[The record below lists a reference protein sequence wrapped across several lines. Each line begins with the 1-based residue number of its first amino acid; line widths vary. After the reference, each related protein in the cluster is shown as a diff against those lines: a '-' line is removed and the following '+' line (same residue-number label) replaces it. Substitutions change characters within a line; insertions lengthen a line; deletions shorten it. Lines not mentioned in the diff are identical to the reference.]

1 MAKKNNK
8 KYRTGMA
15 DRVRAA
21 AKSLDCPEGFS
32 RKDVMYE
39 VDPHAGQEE
48 RSLENAFHDL
58 RKRGEIRR
66 IGYAKYRVATD
77 LAPRAGVRQKIYRA
91 MHIKGAFCAKDIR
104 VLTDADPSYILM
116 VIRKLRQSGHLERT
130 GGSTRGNIFR
140 VKQRDKFYLEFVK

>member
-1 MAKKNNK
+1 
-8 KYRTGMA
+8 MA

-91 MHIKGAFCAKDIR
+91 MHIRGAFCCKDIQ
-104 VLTDADPSYILM
+104 VLTDADPSYILAI
-116 VIRKLRQSGHLERT
+116 IRKLRKSGHLELT
-130 GGSTRGNIFR
+130 GETIRGKVYR
-140 VKQRDKFYLEFVK
+140 VKQKDEFYLEFVK